1 MEPLCEFCG
10 VVRAVVYCK
19 SDMAR
24 LCLHCDGC
32 VHSANSLSR
41 RHSRS
46 LLCDKCYS
54 QPAIIR
60 FMDAKLC
67 VCQACDWNGN
77 SCSSLGHRCVVL
89 NPYTGCPSL
98 SEFTRL
104 WSSVLDS
111 TCLGDSSTSW
121 GPPNSLSLN
130 ENCGSGSTCLEQKDN
145 EGSFGLV
152 TGNLNEL
159 EPSSKFESWIG
170 NCSTIPPNPNYMP
183 YCSDQAPFFFEE
195 SGEPK
200 VILQLLS
207 IGFDIQF
214 CLTN

>member
-46 LLCDKCYS
+46 FLCDKCYS

-60 FMDAKLC
+60 CMDEKLSFC
-67 VCQACDWNGN
+67 PACDWNGN
-77 SCSSLGHRCVVL
+77 GCSSLGHRCQVL
-89 NPYTGCPSL
+89 NSYTGCPSL

-111 TCLGDSSTSW
+111 ICLEDSSTSW
-121 GPPNSLSLN
+121 GLPTSLSFN

-152 TGNLNEL
+152 TAKLNEL
-159 EPSSKFESWIG
+159 EPSSKFEPWMG
-170 NCSTIPPNPNYMP
+170 NSSTIPLNPNCMP
-183 YCSDQAPFFFEE
+183 YCSDQAPFFFED
-195 SGEPK
+195 SGKPK
-200 VILQLLS
+200 VILQLCS
-207 IGFDIQF
+207 
-214 CLTN
+214 